1 MLWRGLM
8 TVIRYSFIFALL
20 LLTACSS
27 TTTGD
32 GLEVS
37 LTGLEATTYVSESL
51 TFTIAV
57 VGGTPDSLELRRNGQ
72 LFQLLSGNS
81 FTWDATAALEGSYT
95 FIARARVGD
104 KTFDSPAKDVIVDH
118 TPASLT
124 FTATPSA
131 TPLVLPGSVA
141 LAATASDTH
150 GIPKVEFFDGS
161 TKIGEV
167 SETPY
172 ALTLQLTAAN
182 RGIHAY
188 TAKVTDRAGNVTQT
202 PSGSVPAYVRET
214 VTLSSEASLDGCIEN
229 GYDAATFQRK
239 FTESSCTFT
248 TSYPILHFFSFDRST
263 FPAATQVEQATLR
276 FHLAN
281 VTAYKDSR
289 LASVSYDN
297 ANNAPAIGQTF
308 PNVSNEPEE
317 NVSLITGDSGLAN
330 DQSLEV
336 STLVQE
342 DVTSGRTRSQFR
354 FRTLTNG
361 PSGLGG
367 TLYLSEAGEALA
379 PTLELQMLVP

>member
-1 MLWRGLM
+1 M

-37 LTGLEATTYVSESL
+37 LTGLEATTYVSNSL
-51 TFTIAV
+51 TFTVTV

-72 LFQLLSGNS
+72 LFQVLSGNS
-81 FTWDATAALEGSYT
+81 FTWDSTDALEGSYT
-95 FIARARVGD
+95 FVARARVGD
-104 KTFDSPAKDVIVDH
+104 KTVDSPPKDVIVDH
-118 TPASLT
+118 TPPSLT
-124 FTATPSA
+124 LTSTPSA

-214 VTLSSEASLDGCIEN
+214 VTLPSEAALDGCIEN
-229 GYDAATFQRK
+229 GYNAATFQRK
-239 FTESSCTFT
+239 FTESYCTYT
-248 TSYPILHFFSFDRST
+248 TSYPILHFFSFDRSA
-263 FPAATQVEQATLR
+263 FPSATRVEKATLR

-281 VTAYKDSR
+281 VTAYKDSK
-289 LASVSYDN
+289 LASVSYDKTSD
-297 ANNAPAIGQTF
+297 APPKTQAY
-308 PNVSNEPEE
+308 PYVSSEPEE
-317 NVSLITGDSGLAN
+317 DVSLITSEFGLAN

-336 STLVQE
+336 STLVQG

-367 TLYLSEAGEALA
+367 TLYLSEAGELLA
-379 PTLELQMLVP
+379 PTLELEMLVP